1 MARPI
6 QQTITCPQ
14 CGQPFSAILEQILD
28 TGIDPTV
35 KERLLSGR
43 VNVVSCPQCG
53 YQGMINTPLLYHD
66 PSKQIAMVYMP
77 MELNIPHEQREKMIG
92 DMTNAV
98 MRAMPEDAPR
108 GYLLQPGTA
117 LTMQGLVDHIL
128 EADGITREMIDAER
142 RKVELLDE
150 LASASADEMERLIAE
165 NAELIDMAFLQL
177 LTAAAQGATQ
187 QGDNRT
193 ALRLLNLRGKLME
206 TTEAGQQLKAQEEAL
221 AEATQELQTLG
232 QEISREQFVDLLVK
246 AAPNEA
252 KVLALGMLGRMLLDY
267 STFEVLT
274 QRIEE
279 TSGEQ
284 REQLTKMREQL
295 LAIAADYEKESRAVV
310 ERAVDTLR
318 TLLQA
323 PDLHSALEANLHRI
337 DDTFMMVLQTNL
349 EESRRTGNIEASSR
363 LNQIYEAVMALI
375 QASAPPE
382 VQLIN
387 DLLSAEDDEA
397 VTSLLEERS
406 EQLTP
411 ELIEVM
417 GELVEQ
423 LRDAGNE
430 EVADRLEMLRDEA
443 VRFVS

>member
-28 TGIDPTV
+28 TCIDPTV

-98 MRAMPEDAPR
+98 MRAMPEAAPR

-150 LASASADEMERLIAE
+150 LANASADEMERLIDE
-165 NAELIDMAFLQL
+165 NSELIDMGFLQL

-221 AEATQELQTLG
+221 AEATQELQALG
-232 QEISREQFVDLLVK
+232 QEISREQFVDLLVE

-252 KVLALGMLGRMLLDY
+252 KVRALGMLGRMLLDY

-279 TSGEQ
+279 ASGEQ

-295 LAIAADYEKESRAVV
+295 LAIAADYEKESQAVV

-323 PDLHSALEANLHRI
+323 PDLQSALEANLHRI

-397 VTSLLEERS
+397 VTSLLEDRS

-411 ELIEVM
+411 ELIDVM

-430 EVADRLEMLRDEA
+430 EVADRLETLRNEA